1 MQKNAGGGSTIS
13 QQLSKQLY
21 SPSADNIMERL
32 FQKPIEWVIAVKL
45 ERYYTKEEILT
56 MYLNKF
62 DFLNNAV
69 GIKTAAYT
77 YFGCERIK
85 DRGSRHAGGYVQESV
100 ALQSGTL

>member
-1 MQKNAGGGSTIS
+1 
-13 QQLSKQLY
+13 
-21 SPSADNIMERL
+21 MERL

-69 GIKTAAYT
+69 GIKDCCLYLLRLRT
-77 YFGCERIK
+77 ERFE
-85 DRGSRHAGGYVQESV
+85 D
-100 ALQSGTL
+100 

>member
-1 MQKNAGGGSTIS
+1 
-13 QQLSKQLY
+13 
-21 SPSADNIMERL
+21 MERL

-77 YFGCERIK
+77 YFGCEPK
-85 DRGSRHAGGYVQESV
+85 DLKIEEAATLVGMCKEPVS
-100 ALQSGTL
+100 LQSGALQRTLARTPQRGARPDA